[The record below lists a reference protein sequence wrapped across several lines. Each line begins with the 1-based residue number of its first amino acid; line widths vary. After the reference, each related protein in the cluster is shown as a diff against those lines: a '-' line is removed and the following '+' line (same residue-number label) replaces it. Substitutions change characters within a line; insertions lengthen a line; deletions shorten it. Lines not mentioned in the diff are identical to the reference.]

1 MEQDERVRAAIENWY
16 PRFVA
21 NGVDIN
27 DFNRITAGISTWDQ
41 WCPAWCEWGA
51 MHARLAEEA
60 EREGLYRTAAGHFHQ
75 AAMMYHFGKFM
86 FFHRPEEH
94 RRAHACTVALYDRA
108 LPYLDPPAERVEI
121 PYERGMTIPGILRKP
136 AHAPMPPVVILIPG
150 LDSVKEELHA
160 YGEDFLVRGM
170 AVLAIDGPGQGEL
183 EFEHAM
189 RHDYEVPFGY
199 VLDYVAARRD
209 LDASRMGAM
218 GVSFGGYYAL
228 RSSACDARLRAVV
241 ALATGYRFVDYFD
254 RVPILTREAL
264 VHRLHAGDEAEA
276 RRRLERFDL
285 HGLMDRLNAPALL
298 IFGRLDR
305 LFPAEAAEEM
315 AHDSGGK
322 AQLVM
327 FEDGNHVCNN
337 IPYKY
342 RPLQADWMMRQLNAA

>member
-1 MEQDERVRAAIENWY
+1 MVQDARVRTAIENWY

-27 DFNRITAGISTWDQ
+27 DFNRITAGISTWDE
-41 WCPAWCEWGA
+41 WCSAWSEWGA
-51 MHARLAEEA
+51 MHARLGEDA
-60 EREGLYRTAAGHFHQ
+60 EREGLYRSAAGHFHR

-94 RRAHACTVALYDRA
+94 RRAHECTVALYARA
-108 LPYLDPPAERVEI
+108 LPYFDPPAERVEI
-121 PYERGMTIPGILRKP
+121 PYEHGVAIPGILRKP
-136 AHAPMPPVVILIPG
+136 PSSPIPPVVVLVPG

-160 YGEDFLVRGM
+160 YGEDFLARGM

-183 EFEHAM
+183 EFEHPM
-189 RHDYEVPFGY
+189 RFDYEVPFGC
-199 VLDYVAARRD
+199 VLDYLAERTD
-209 LDASRMGAM
+209 LDTSRIGAM
-218 GVSFGGYYAL
+218 GVSFGGYYVLRASAL
-228 RSSACDARLRAVV
+228 HDRLRAVV
-241 ALATGYRFVDYFD
+241 ALATGYRFVDYFQ

-264 VHRLHAGDEAEA
+264 VHRLHAADETDA

-298 IFGRLDR
+298 IFGRQDR

-315 AHDSGGK
+315 ARDSGGK
-322 AQLVM
+322 ARLVM
-327 FEDGNHVCNN
+327 FDDGNHVCNN

-342 RPLQADWMMRQLNAA
+342 RPLQADWMMRQLNV